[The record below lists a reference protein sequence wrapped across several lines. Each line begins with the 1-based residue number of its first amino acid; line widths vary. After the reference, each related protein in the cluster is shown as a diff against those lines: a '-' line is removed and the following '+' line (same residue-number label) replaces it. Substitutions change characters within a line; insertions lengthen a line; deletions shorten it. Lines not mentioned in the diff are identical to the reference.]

1 MAREGVQ
8 EPAITPSQ
16 TVGPFFHDALLAED
30 QTHLVHED
38 HPGAIR
44 LRGTVYDGEGRPV
57 PDAMLELWQADP
69 EGRYCDPE
77 APPDGFTGFGRSGTG
92 ADGSFEFVT
101 VKPGRVPGP
110 EGAEQ
115 APHIL
120 VSAFARGLLK
130 RLVTRIYFPD
140 EQEANAADPVLS
152 EVDEKLR
159 STLIARPESGGLR
172 FDVRLQDGPAGEPET
187 VFFDV

>member
-1 MAREGVQ
+1 VARERAQ

-69 EGRYCDPE
+69 EGRYGE
-77 APPDGFTGFGRSGTG
+77 SGEGLTGFGRSGTG

-140 EQEANAADPVLS
+140 EHEANAADPVLS